1 MSKVLLRNEYD
12 EASQMFDHASERY
25 EQACQQFPELHEEVK
40 RAENEVSCAD
50 VTLEYACMNG
60 LDTTEPENKLIFAKR
75 NLQDAKFNMNEKVPH
90 EYENKLYAQLRYTTA
105 RRAYYQ

>member
-25 EQACQQFPELHEEVK
+25 EQACQQFPELHDEVK

-60 LDTTEPENKLIFAKR
+60 LDTTEPENKLNFAEQQVIKHI
-75 NLQDAKFNMNEKVPH
+75 KISFV
-90 EYENKLYAQLRYTTA
+90 AQNYRLTPKYVT
-105 RRAYYQ
+105 